1 MVKKGKLTEEERDR
15 IAMLR
20 AKGVGIRE
28 IGRLL
33 DREHSTIIRELKRN
47 RFGQGY
53 NAIHAQHAA
62 EARKSN
68 AGKRLPLKNKETYAY
83 VLEKLRCGWSPE
95 QIAGRLARIQGE
107 KVLCHETIYQF
118 IYKKALKED
127 RLWEYLPRKQ
137 KHRYRKYGR
146 KSQKVSIPQRVSI
159 HDRPERVNKR
169 QEIGHWEGDTV
180 EGKGHKTGIHT
191 EVERVSRYLLA
202 KKVGA
207 ITGEATI
214 NVQKELFF
222 SLPREL
228 RKTTT
233 LDNGRE
239 NHLHYQLQAL
249 GMQTYF
255 ADPYSSWQRGTNENT
270 NGLLRRYLPKKTS
283 FIPLTQEELDEIVWE
298 INNRPRKVLQYKTPS
313 EILSGAIQLRM

>member
-1 MVKKGKLTEEERDR
+1 MVKKGKLTEEERDS
-15 IAMLR
+15 IAVLHAR
-20 AKGVGIRE
+20 GIGIRE
-28 IGRLL
+28 IGRVLE
-33 DREHSTIIRELKRN
+33 REHTTISRELKRN

-53 NAIHAQHAA
+53 NAIHAQHTA
-62 EARKSN
+62 ERRKSN
-68 AGKRLPLKNKETYAY
+68 AGKRHPLKNKTTYAY
-83 VLEKLRCGWSPE
+83 VFEKLHCGWSPE
-95 QIAGRLARIQGE
+95 QIAGRLALEEGE

-137 KHRYRKYGR
+137 KHRHKKYGR
-146 KSQKVSIPQRVSI
+146 KSQKVRIPQRVSI
-159 HDRPERVNKR
+159 HHRPEYVNLR

-180 EGKGHKTGIHT
+180 EGKGHNGGIHT

-202 KKVGA
+202 KKVA
-207 ITGEATI
+207 DITSEATI
-214 NVQKELFF
+214 DAQKELFF
-222 SLPREL
+222 SLPEEL
-228 RKTTT
+228 RRTTT

-249 GMQTYF
+249 GIQTYF

-283 FIPLTQEELDEIVWE
+283 FITLTQEELDEIVWE
-298 INNRPRKVLQYKTPS
+298 INNKPRKVLQYKTSS